1 MPTLTYKKTFYFY
14 HMEIE
19 KIRRELSGKI
29 VKIEPLGKKLKFKLD
44 DDVILIDGTKDV
56 NTLSD
61 KDEEADCTIIM
72 SKETYGKLQR
82 NEIKPM
88 MATLTGK
95 IKIKGDLGLAKKL
108 KQLT

>member
-1 MPTLTYKKTFYFY
+1 MTK
-14 HMEIE
+14 IE
-19 KIRRELSGKI
+19 DIRSELS
-29 VKIEPLGKKLKFKLD
+29 VKIKNIDPLGKKLKFKLD
-44 DDVILIDGTKDV
+44 DDIILIDGTSAE
-56 NTLSD
+56 NTISD
-61 KDEEADCTIIM
+61 ADEEADCTIIM

>member
-1 MPTLTYKKTFYFY
+1 
-14 HMEIE
+14 MEIE
-19 KIRRELSGKI
+19 TIRQELAGKI
-29 VKIEPLGKKLKFKLD
+29 TKIDPLGKKLKFKLD
-44 DDVILIDGTKDV
+44 DDVILIDGTTDE

-61 KDEEADCTIIM
+61 RDEDADCTIIM

-88 MATLTGK
+88 IATLTGK
-95 IKIKGDLGLAKKL
+95 IKVKGDLNLAKKL